1 MPVTRDK
8 QRDRLQWDMTT
19 IFVMI
24 LVILFVVMMAL
35 LVWPR
40 HHPGEMH

>member
-1 MPVTRDK
+1 MKHERSPDGF
-8 QRDRLQWDMTT
+8 QWDMTT

-24 LVILFVVMMAL
+24 LVLLFVAMFAL

-40 HHPGEMH
+40 HHPGETH